1 MGAIS
6 ALTAAVGTL
15 RRNPIIFVGV
25 FFLSAIGSLTTIGQ
39 VWGGLIVLGVGLLAL
54 LLTPFVTGGVL
65 GMAEEATAGG
75 TSLTTL
81 LSEGSANYLT
91 LLLAS
96 IIQLLIFALAGILWA
111 IGLFVLV
118 LSGGVALGGIGGGAG
133 AGAALGIGVVIAAVL
148 SLLVFFLPI
157 YFIQFYDV
165 AIVVSDTGALGA
177 FKRSFGFVR
186 RHLLSALGYTILA
199 QVVNLLVLVPTFW
212 LTYGAPLSLAE
223 VQTAAQRMAGASTTE
238 TLVPLV
244 AYSLVA
250 GTLVSSLLV
259 TYRVTY
265 YTSLTSERTNRTTV
279 DTGVE

>member
-6 ALTAAVGTL
+6 ALAAAAGTL
-15 RRNPIIFVGV
+15 RRNPIIFAGV
-25 FFLSAIGSLTTIGQ
+25 FVLSAIGSVTTIGQ
-39 VWGGLIVLGVGLLAL
+39 VWGGFVVLGAGLVAL
-54 LLTPFVTGGVL
+54 LLSPFLTGGVL

-75 TSLTTL
+75 TSLATL

-96 IIQLLIFALAGILWA
+96 IIRLLIFALAGILWA
-111 IGLFVLV
+111 IGSFVLV
-118 LSGGVALGGIGGGAG
+118 LGGGVALGGIGSGAG
-133 AGAALGIGVVIAAVL
+133 VGAALGIGVVVAVVL

-165 AIVVSDTGALGA
+165 AIVISDTGAWGA

-186 RHLLSALGYTILA
+186 RHLLSTLGYTILA
-199 QVVNLLVLVPTFW
+199 QVINLLVLIPTFW

-223 VQTAAQRMAGASTTE
+223 VQTAAQRMAGAPTVE
-238 TLVPLV
+238 TLIPLV
-244 AYSLVA
+244 AYSLIA

-265 YTSLTSERTNRTTV
+265 YTSLTNEGTEQATT
-279 DTGVE
+279 

>member
-6 ALTAAVGTL
+6 ALAMAAGTL

-25 FFLSAIGSLTTIGQ
+25 FVLSAIGSLTTIGQ
-39 VWGGLIVLGVGLLAL
+39 VWGGLVVLGAGLAGLIL
-54 LLTPFVTGGVL
+54 MPFLTGGVL

-75 TSLTTL
+75 TSLATL
-81 LSEGSANYLT
+81 LSEGKANYLT
-91 LLLAS
+91 LLLAT
-96 IIQLLIFALAGILWA
+96 IVQLLILFLAGVVWA

-118 LSGGVALGGIGGGAG
+118 LGGGIALGGIGGGAG
-133 AGAALGIGVVIAAVL
+133 TGAALGIGIVVVVL

-165 AIVVSDTGALGA
+165 AIVISDTGAWGA

-186 RHLLSALGYTILA
+186 RHLLSTLGYTILA
-199 QVVNLLVLVPTFW
+199 QAINLLVLIPTFW
-212 LTYGAPLSLAE
+212 LLYGAPLSLAE
-223 VQTAAQRMAGASTTE
+223 VQTAAQRMAGASTVE
-238 TLVPLV
+238 TLIPLV
-244 AYSLVA
+244 AYSLIA

-265 YTSLTSERTNRTTV
+265 YTSLTNEGTKQATT
-279 DTGVE
+279 